1 LPVEDHSRK
10 IRLTKYLNLN
20 RIDHTNMNNISSTLT
35 NWTEIFSGWIAMPLI
50 IILIGTGL
58 FVTLSLGF
66 IQIRRL
72 KHSFQVVLG
81 KYDNPDDEG
90 DVTHFQAL
98 SAALSATI
106 GIGNIAGVAL
116 AVRIGGP
123 GALFWMWVTALL
135 GMALKYAEC
144 TLSHRYR
151 VIHDDGSASGGPM
164 YYIEKGL
171 GAKWKPLAIFF
182 ATCAVICSFC
192 TGNMNQANTIG
203 QAFANHHEILLNKYK
218 VDSLDID
225 HHFYRDIYNA
235 DSGYL
240 LFQSNHTITQSEL
253 DTLKKD
259 SVTSLTE
266 LHTNKIIGS
275 TLFEALTIKNNN
287 IILFA
292 KDHTITENDIPYLIK
307 NNYDSVLIK
316 KLGLPEWIS
325 GLIIAT
331 LVGLVIIGGIKRI
344 AALASKLV
352 PTMAALYVSGA
363 IIILLTHLENIIP
376 SISSIF
382 REAFSLE
389 AGWGGLITVIMW
401 GVRRGLYSNEAGQ
414 GSAPIAHAAA
424 KTKES
429 AREGAVALMG
439 PFIDTIVVC
448 TMTGLA
454 ILSTG
459 VLESTDLTGAQLTR
473 EAFRDGF
480 SFAPD
485 IGSFI
490 VNIAILLFAYTTMVA
505 WSYYG
510 DRSIEYLAG
519 PKAIKPYRWVYV
531 FFNFL
536 GAVLPLSFVWNF
548 GDIALSLMTIP
559 NLIGVILLTGSLKKI
574 TADYFNKSH
583 IPYNL

>member
-1 LPVEDHSRK
+1 
-10 IRLTKYLNLN
+10 
-20 RIDHTNMNNISSTLT
+20 MNNISSTLT
-35 NWTEIFSGWIAMPLI
+35 NWTEIFSGWIAMPLT
-50 IILIGTGL
+50 IILIGTGI
-58 FVTLSLGF
+58 FVTISLGF
-66 IQIRRL
+66 IQIKRL
-72 KHSFQVVLG
+72 RHSFEVVLG

-106 GIGNIAGVAL
+106 GIGNIAGVAIAIRL
-116 AVRIGGP
+116 GGP

-151 VIHDDGSASGGPM
+151 VINEDGSASGGPM

-171 GAKWKPLAIFF
+171 GPKWKSLAVFF
-182 ATCAVICSFC
+182 ASCAVICSFC
-192 TGNMNQANTIG
+192 TGNMNQANTIA
-203 QAFANHHEILLNKYK
+203 QTFA
-218 VDSLDID
+218 S
-225 HHFYRDIYNA
+225 YN
-235 DSGYL
+235 
-240 LFQSNHTITQSEL
+240 
-253 DTLKKD
+253 
-259 SVTSLTE
+259 
-266 LHTNKIIGS
+266 
-275 TLFEALTIKNNN
+275 
-287 IILFA
+287 
-292 KDHTITENDIPYLIK
+292 IPI
-307 NNYDSVLIK
+307 
-316 KLGLPEWIS
+316 WFS
-325 GLIIAT
+325 GLFIAF

-344 AALASKLV
+344 AAVASRLV
-352 PTMAALYVSGA
+352 PTMAILYVLGA
-363 IIILLTHLENIIP
+363 LIILINHSNYILP
-376 SISSIF
+376 SFISIF
-382 REAFSLE
+382 KEAFSLE
-389 AGWGGLITVIMW
+389 AGWGGLLTVIMW

-439 PFIDTIVVC
+439 PFIDTIIVC

-454 ILSTG
+454 ILSTN
-459 VLESTDLTGAQLTR
+459 VLNTTDLTGALLTR
-473 EAFRDGF
+473 EAFRSGF

-490 VNIAILLFAYTTMVA
+490 VNIAVLLFAYTTMVA

-536 GAVLPLSFVWNF
+536 GAVLPLTFVWNF

-574 TADYFNKSH
+574 TSDYFNRSH
-583 IPYNL
+583 IPYKS

>member
-1 LPVEDHSRK
+1 
-10 IRLTKYLNLN
+10 
-20 RIDHTNMNNISSTLT
+20 MNDFTSTLEHF
-35 NWTEIFSGWIAMPLI
+35 TEVFSGWISMPLT

-58 FVTLSLGF
+58 FVTVALGF
-66 IQIRRL
+66 IQLRRL
-72 KHSFQVVLG
+72 KHSFEVVSG

-116 AVRIGGP
+116 AVRLGGP
-123 GALFWMWVTALL
+123 GALFWMWVTALF

-151 VIHDDGSASGGPM
+151 VIHQDGSASGGPM

-171 GAKWKPLAIFF
+171 GPKWKPLAVFF

-192 TGNMNQANTIG
+192 TGNMNQANTIA
-203 QAFANHHEILLNKYK
+203 QTFAT
-218 VDSLDID
+218 
-225 HHFYRDIYNA
+225 YNIPIWL
-235 DSGYL
+235 SG
-240 LFQSNHTITQSEL
+240 
-253 DTLKKD
+253 
-259 SVTSLTE
+259 
-266 LHTNKIIGS
+266 
-275 TLFEALTIKNNN
+275 
-287 IILFA
+287 
-292 KDHTITENDIPYLIK
+292 
-307 NNYDSVLIK
+307 
-316 KLGLPEWIS
+316 
-325 GLIIAT
+325 GLIAV

-344 AALASKLV
+344 AAVASRLV
-352 PTMAALYVSGA
+352 PTMAVLYVVGA
-363 IIILLTHLENIIP
+363 LIILLTHFENIIP
-376 SISSIF
+376 SFVSIF
-382 REAFSLE
+382 KEAFSLK
-389 AGWGGLITVIMW
+389 AGWGGLLTVIMW

-459 VLESTDLTGAQLTR
+459 VLQSTDLTGAQLTR
-473 EAFRDGF
+473 EAFRNGF
-480 SFAPD
+480 AFAPE

-490 VNIAILLFAYTTMVA
+490 VNVAVLLFAYTTMVA

-510 DRSIEYLAG
+510 DRSIEYLVG
-519 PKAIKPYRWVYV
+519 PQAIKPYRWVYV
-531 FFNFL
+531 FFNFM
-536 GAVLPLSFVWNF
+536 GAILPLTFVWNF

-559 NLIGVILLTGSLKKI
+559 NLIGVIFLTGALKKI
-574 TADYFNKSH
+574 TNEYFSREH
-583 IPYNL
+583 IPYHT

>member
-1 LPVEDHSRK
+1 MHE
-10 IRLTKYLNLN
+10 LT
-20 RIDHTNMNNISSTLT
+20 TTLE
-35 NWTEIFSGWIAMPLI
+35 NWTEIFSGWISLPLTF
-50 IILIGTGL
+50 ILIGTGL
-58 FVTLSLGF
+58 FVTIALGF
-66 IQIRRL
+66 IQLKRL
-72 KHSFQVVLG
+72 NHSFAVVSG

-116 AVRIGGP
+116 AVRLGGP
-123 GALFWMWVTALL
+123 GALFWMWVTAVL

-151 VIHDDGSASGGPM
+151 VIHEDGSASGGPM

-171 GAKWKPLAIFF
+171 GPKWKPLAVFF

-192 TGNMNQANTIG
+192 TGNMNQANTIA
-203 QAFANHHEILLNKYK
+203 QMFLTYN
-218 VDSLDID
+218 VS
-225 HHFYRDIYNA
+225 IYV
-235 DSGYL
+235 SGG
-240 LFQSNHTITQSEL
+240 
-253 DTLKKD
+253 
-259 SVTSLTE
+259 V
-266 LHTNKIIGS
+266 
-275 TLFEALTIKNNN
+275 
-287 IILFA
+287 
-292 KDHTITENDIPYLIK
+292 
-307 NNYDSVLIK
+307 
-316 KLGLPEWIS
+316 
-325 GLIIAT
+325 IAA

-344 AALASKLV
+344 AAVASRLV
-352 PTMAALYVSGA
+352 PTMAVLYVLGTMV
-363 IIILLTHLENIIP
+363 IIITHSENIMP
-376 SISSIF
+376 SFAKIF
-382 REAFSLE
+382 TEAFSLK
-389 AGWGGLITVIMW
+389 AGWGGLFAVIMW

-439 PFIDTIVVC
+439 PFIDTLIVC

-459 VLESTDLTGAQLTR
+459 VIESTSLTGAQLTR
-473 EAFRDGF
+473 EAFRQGF
-480 SFAPD
+480 SFAPE

-490 VNIAILLFAYTTMVA
+490 VNCAVLLFAYTTMVA

-531 FFNFL
+531 FFNFM
-536 GAVLPLSFVWNF
+536 GAILPLTFVWNF

-559 NLIGVILLTGSLKKI
+559 NLIGVLFLTGILKGI
-574 TADYFNKSH
+574 TTEYFSKEH
-583 IPYNL
+583 IPYKT

>member
-1 LPVEDHSRK
+1 MHE
-10 IRLTKYLNLN
+10 LT
-20 RIDHTNMNNISSTLT
+20 TTLE
-35 NWTEIFSGWIAMPLI
+35 NWTEIFSGWISLPLTF
-50 IILIGTGL
+50 ILIGTGL
-58 FVTLSLGF
+58 FVTIALGF
-66 IQIRRL
+66 IQLKRL
-72 KHSFQVVLG
+72 NHSFAVVSG

-116 AVRIGGP
+116 AVRLGGP
-123 GALFWMWVTALL
+123 GALFWMWVTAVF

-151 VIHDDGSASGGPM
+151 VIHEDGSASGGPM

-171 GAKWKPLAIFF
+171 GPKWKPLAVFF

-192 TGNMNQANTIG
+192 TGNMNQANTIA
-203 QAFANHHEILLNKYK
+203 QMFLTYN
-218 VDSLDID
+218 VS
-225 HHFYRDIYNA
+225 IYV
-235 DSGYL
+235 SG
-240 LFQSNHTITQSEL
+240 
-253 DTLKKD
+253 
-259 SVTSLTE
+259 V
-266 LHTNKIIGS
+266 
-275 TLFEALTIKNNN
+275 
-287 IILFA
+287 
-292 KDHTITENDIPYLIK
+292 
-307 NNYDSVLIK
+307 V
-316 KLGLPEWIS
+316 
-325 GLIIAT
+325 IAA

-344 AALASKLV
+344 AAVASRLV
-352 PTMAALYVSGA
+352 PTMAVLYVLGTMV
-363 IIILLTHLENIIP
+363 IILTHYDGIIP
-376 SISSIF
+376 SFQKIF
-382 REAFSLE
+382 TEAFSLK
-389 AGWGGLITVIMW
+389 AGWGGLFAVIMW

-439 PFIDTIVVC
+439 PFIDTLIVC

-459 VLESTDLTGAQLTR
+459 VIESTNLTGAQLTR
-473 EAFRDGF
+473 EAFRQGF
-480 SFAPD
+480 SFAPE

-490 VNIAILLFAYTTMVA
+490 VNCAVLLFAYTTMVA

-531 FFNFL
+531 FFNFM
-536 GAVLPLSFVWNF
+536 GAILPLTFVWNF

-559 NLIGVILLTGSLKKI
+559 NLIGVLFLTGILKGI
-574 TADYFNKSH
+574 TTEYFAKEH
-583 IPYNL
+583 IPYKT

>member
-1 LPVEDHSRK
+1 MPVEDHSCK
-10 IRLTKYLNLN
+10 IHLAKHLNLN
-20 RIDHTNMNNISSTLT
+20 RIDYTNMNNISSTLT
-35 NWTEIFSGWIAMPLI
+35 IWTEIFSGWIAMPLTLT
-50 IILIGTGL
+50 LIGTGL
-58 FVTLSLGF
+58 FVTISLGF
-66 IQIRRL
+66 IQIKRL

-81 KYDNPDDEG
+81 KYDNPEDEG

-106 GIGNIAGVAL
+106 GIGNIAGVAIAIRL
-116 AVRIGGP
+116 GGP

-144 TLSHRYR
+144 TLSHQYR
-151 VIHDDGSASGGPM
+151 VINEDGSASGGPM

-171 GAKWKPLAIFF
+171 GPKWKSLAVFF

-192 TGNMNQANTIG
+192 TGNMNQANTIA
-203 QAFANHHEILLNKYK
+203 QTFA
-218 VDSLDID
+218 S
-225 HHFYRDIYNA
+225 YNIPIWF
-235 DSGYL
+235 SG
-240 LFQSNHTITQSEL
+240 
-253 DTLKKD
+253 
-259 SVTSLTE
+259 
-266 LHTNKIIGS
+266 
-275 TLFEALTIKNNN
+275 LTIA
-287 IILFA
+287 L
-292 KDHTITENDIPYLIK
+292 
-307 NNYDSVLIK
+307 
-316 KLGLPEWIS
+316 
-325 GLIIAT
+325 

-344 AALASKLV
+344 AAVASKLV
-352 PTMAALYVSGA
+352 PTMAILYVLGA
-363 IIILLTHLENIIP
+363 LVILINHANYILP
-376 SISSIF
+376 SFISIF
-382 REAFSLE
+382 KEAFSLE
-389 AGWGGLITVIMW
+389 AGWGGLLTVIMW

-439 PFIDTIVVC
+439 PFIDTIIVC

-454 ILSTG
+454 ILSTN
-459 VLESTDLTGAQLTR
+459 VLNTTDFTGALLTR
-473 EAFRDGF
+473 EAFRSGF

-490 VNIAILLFAYTTMVA
+490 VNIAVLLFAYTTMVA

-536 GAVLPLSFVWNF
+536 GAVLPLTFVWNF

-574 TADYFNKSH
+574 TADYFNRTH
-583 IPYNL
+583 IPYNS

>member
-1 LPVEDHSRK
+1 
-10 IRLTKYLNLN
+10 
-20 RIDHTNMNNISSTLT
+20 MNNIYSTLT
-35 NWTEIFSGWIAMPLI
+35 NFTEVLSGWIAMPLTI
-50 IILIGTGL
+50 TLIGTGV
-58 FVTLSLGF
+58 FVTISLGF
-66 IQIRRL
+66 IQLKRL
-72 KHSFQVVLG
+72 RHSFEVVLG

-106 GIGNIAGVAL
+106 GIGNIAGVAIAIRL
-116 AVRIGGP
+116 GGP

-151 VIHDDGSASGGPM
+151 VINEDGSASGGPM

-171 GAKWKPLAIFF
+171 GPKWKPLAVAF

-192 TGNMNQANTIG
+192 TGNMNQANTIA
-203 QAFANHHEILLNKYK
+203 QTFA
-218 VDSLDID
+218 S
-225 HHFYRDIYNA
+225 YNVPIW
-235 DSGYL
+235 L
-240 LFQSNHTITQSEL
+240 
-253 DTLKKD
+253 
-259 SVTSLTE
+259 
-266 LHTNKIIGS
+266 
-275 TLFEALTIKNNN
+275 
-287 IILFA
+287 
-292 KDHTITENDIPYLIK
+292 
-307 NNYDSVLIK
+307 
-316 KLGLPEWIS
+316 S
-325 GLIIAT
+325 GLVIAF
-331 LVGLVIIGGIKRI
+331 LVGIVIIGGIKRI
-344 AALASKLV
+344 AAVASKLV
-352 PTMAALYVSGA
+352 PTMAILYILGA
-363 IIILLTHLENIIP
+363 FIILLTHSEYIFSSFI
-376 SISSIF
+376 SIF

-389 AGWGGLITVIMW
+389 AGWGGLLTVIMW

-439 PFIDTIVVC
+439 PFIDTIIVC

-454 ILSTG
+454 ILSTN
-459 VLESTDLTGAQLTR
+459 VLNTTDLTGALLTR
-473 EAFRDGF
+473 EAFRSGF
-480 SFAPD
+480 SFAPN

-490 VNIAILLFAYTTMVA
+490 VNIAVLLFAYTTMVA

-510 DRSIEYLAG
+510 DRSIEYLVG

-536 GAVLPLSFVWNF
+536 GAVLPLTFVWNF

-559 NLIGVILLTGSLKKI
+559 NLIGVIFLTGSLKKI
-574 TADYFNKSH
+574 TSDYFSRTH
-583 IPYNL
+583 IPYKS

>member
-1 LPVEDHSRK
+1 MHE
-10 IRLTKYLNLN
+10 LT
-20 RIDHTNMNNISSTLT
+20 TTLE
-35 NWTEIFSGWIAMPLI
+35 NWTEIFSGWISLPLTF
-50 IILIGTGL
+50 ILIGTGL
-58 FVTLSLGF
+58 FVTIALGF
-66 IQIRRL
+66 IQLKRL
-72 KHSFQVVLG
+72 NHSFAVVSG

-116 AVRIGGP
+116 AVRLGGP
-123 GALFWMWVTALL
+123 GALFWMWVTAVF

-151 VIHDDGSASGGPM
+151 VIHEDGSASGGPM

-171 GAKWKPLAIFF
+171 GPKWKPLAVFF

-192 TGNMNQANTIG
+192 TGNMNQANTIA
-203 QAFANHHEILLNKYK
+203 QMFLTYN
-218 VDSLDID
+218 VS
-225 HHFYRDIYNA
+225 IYV
-235 DSGYL
+235 SG
-240 LFQSNHTITQSEL
+240 
-253 DTLKKD
+253 
-259 SVTSLTE
+259 V
-266 LHTNKIIGS
+266 
-275 TLFEALTIKNNN
+275 
-287 IILFA
+287 
-292 KDHTITENDIPYLIK
+292 
-307 NNYDSVLIK
+307 V
-316 KLGLPEWIS
+316 
-325 GLIIAT
+325 IAA

-344 AALASKLV
+344 AAVASRLV
-352 PTMAALYVSGA
+352 PTMAVLYVLGTMV
-363 IIILLTHLENIIP
+363 IILTHYDGIIP
-376 SISSIF
+376 SFQKIF
-382 REAFSLE
+382 TEAFSLK
-389 AGWGGLITVIMW
+389 AGWGGLFAVIMW

-439 PFIDTIVVC
+439 PFIDTLIVC

-459 VLESTDLTGAQLTR
+459 VIESTNLTGAQLTR
-473 EAFRDGF
+473 EAFRQGF
-480 SFAPD
+480 SFAPE

-490 VNIAILLFAYTTMVA
+490 VNCAVLLFAYTTMVA

-531 FFNFL
+531 FFNFM
-536 GAVLPLSFVWNF
+536 GAILPLTFVWNF

-559 NLIGVILLTGSLKKI
+559 NLIGVLFLTGILKGI
-574 TADYFNKSH
+574 TSEYFAKEH
-583 IPYNL
+583 IPYKA

>member
-1 LPVEDHSRK
+1 MHELV
-10 IRLTKYLNLN
+10 T
-20 RIDHTNMNNISSTLT
+20 TLE
-35 NWTEIFSGWIAMPLI
+35 NWTEIFSGWISLPLTF
-50 IILIGTGL
+50 ILIGTGL
-58 FVTLSLGF
+58 FVTIALGF
-66 IQIRRL
+66 IQLKRL
-72 KHSFQVVLG
+72 NHSFAVVSG

-116 AVRIGGP
+116 AVRLGGP
-123 GALFWMWVTALL
+123 GALFWMWVTAVL

-151 VIHDDGSASGGPM
+151 VIHEDGSASGGPM

-171 GAKWKPLAIFF
+171 GPKWKPLAVFF

-192 TGNMNQANTIG
+192 TGNMNQANTIA
-203 QAFANHHEILLNKYK
+203 QMFLTYN
-218 VDSLDID
+218 VS
-225 HHFYRDIYNA
+225 IYV
-235 DSGYL
+235 SGG
-240 LFQSNHTITQSEL
+240 
-253 DTLKKD
+253 
-259 SVTSLTE
+259 V
-266 LHTNKIIGS
+266 
-275 TLFEALTIKNNN
+275 
-287 IILFA
+287 
-292 KDHTITENDIPYLIK
+292 
-307 NNYDSVLIK
+307 
-316 KLGLPEWIS
+316 
-325 GLIIAT
+325 IAA

-344 AALASKLV
+344 AAVASRLV
-352 PTMAALYVSGA
+352 PTMAVLYVLGTMV
-363 IIILLTHLENIIP
+363 IIITHSENIMP
-376 SISSIF
+376 SFAKIF
-382 REAFSLE
+382 TEAFSLK
-389 AGWGGLITVIMW
+389 AGWGGLFAVIMW

-439 PFIDTIVVC
+439 PFIDTLIVC

-459 VLESTDLTGAQLTR
+459 VIESTSLTGAQLTR
-473 EAFRDGF
+473 EAFRQGF
-480 SFAPD
+480 SFAPE

-490 VNIAILLFAYTTMVA
+490 VNCAVLLFAYTTMVA

-531 FFNFL
+531 FFNFM
-536 GAVLPLSFVWNF
+536 GAILPLTFVWNF

-559 NLIGVILLTGSLKKI
+559 NLIGVLFLTGILKGI
-574 TADYFNKSH
+574 TTEYFSKEH
-583 IPYNL
+583 IPYKT

>member
-1 LPVEDHSRK
+1 W
-10 IRLTKYLNLN
+10 
-20 RIDHTNMNNISSTLT
+20 IS
-35 NWTEIFSGWIAMPLI
+35 MPLT

-58 FVTLSLGF
+58 FVTVALGF
-66 IQIRRL
+66 IQLRRL
-72 KHSFQVVLG
+72 KHSFEVVSG

-116 AVRIGGP
+116 AVRLGGP
-123 GALFWMWVTALL
+123 GALFWMWVTALF

-151 VIHDDGSASGGPM
+151 VIHQDGSASGGPM

-171 GAKWKPLAIFF
+171 GPKWKPLAVFF

-192 TGNMNQANTIG
+192 TGNMNQANTIA
-203 QAFANHHEILLNKYK
+203 QTFAT
-218 VDSLDID
+218 
-225 HHFYRDIYNA
+225 YNIPIWL
-235 DSGYL
+235 SG
-240 LFQSNHTITQSEL
+240 
-253 DTLKKD
+253 
-259 SVTSLTE
+259 
-266 LHTNKIIGS
+266 
-275 TLFEALTIKNNN
+275 
-287 IILFA
+287 
-292 KDHTITENDIPYLIK
+292 
-307 NNYDSVLIK
+307 
-316 KLGLPEWIS
+316 
-325 GLIIAT
+325 GLIAV

-344 AALASKLV
+344 AAVASRLV
-352 PTMAALYVSGA
+352 PTMAVLYVVGA
-363 IIILLTHLENIIP
+363 LIILLTHFENIIP
-376 SISSIF
+376 SFVSIF
-382 REAFSLE
+382 KEAFSLK
-389 AGWGGLITVIMW
+389 AGWGGLLTVIMW

-459 VLESTDLTGAQLTR
+459 VLQSTDLTGAQLTR
-473 EAFRDGF
+473 EAFRNGF
-480 SFAPD
+480 AFAPE

-490 VNIAILLFAYTTMVA
+490 VNVAVLLFAYTTMVA

-510 DRSIEYLAG
+510 DRSIEYLVG
-519 PKAIKPYRWVYV
+519 PQAIKPYRWVYV
-531 FFNFL
+531 FFNFM
-536 GAVLPLSFVWNF
+536 GAILPLTFVWNF

-559 NLIGVILLTGSLKKI
+559 NLIGVIFLTGALKKI
-574 TADYFNKSH
+574 TNEYFSREH
-583 IPYNL
+583 IPYSN

>member
-1 LPVEDHSRK
+1 MHE
-10 IRLTKYLNLN
+10 LT
-20 RIDHTNMNNISSTLT
+20 TTLE
-35 NWTEIFSGWIAMPLI
+35 NWTEIFSGWISLPLTF
-50 IILIGTGL
+50 ILIGTGL
-58 FVTLSLGF
+58 FVTIALGF
-66 IQIRRL
+66 IQLKRL
-72 KHSFQVVLG
+72 NHSFAVVSG

-116 AVRIGGP
+116 AVRLGGP
-123 GALFWMWVTALL
+123 GALFWMWVTAVF

-151 VIHDDGSASGGPM
+151 VIHEDGSASGGPM

-171 GAKWKPLAIFF
+171 GPKWKPLAVFF

-192 TGNMNQANTIG
+192 TGNMNQANTIA
-203 QAFANHHEILLNKYK
+203 QMFLTYN
-218 VDSLDID
+218 VS
-225 HHFYRDIYNA
+225 IYV
-235 DSGYL
+235 SG
-240 LFQSNHTITQSEL
+240 
-253 DTLKKD
+253 
-259 SVTSLTE
+259 V
-266 LHTNKIIGS
+266 
-275 TLFEALTIKNNN
+275 
-287 IILFA
+287 
-292 KDHTITENDIPYLIK
+292 
-307 NNYDSVLIK
+307 V
-316 KLGLPEWIS
+316 
-325 GLIIAT
+325 IAA

-344 AALASKLV
+344 AAVASRLV
-352 PTMAALYVSGA
+352 PTMAVLYVLGTMV
-363 IIILLTHLENIIP
+363 IILTHYDGIIP
-376 SISSIF
+376 SFQKIF
-382 REAFSLE
+382 TEAFSLK
-389 AGWGGLITVIMW
+389 AGWGGLFAVIMW

-439 PFIDTIVVC
+439 PFIDTLIVC

-459 VLESTDLTGAQLTR
+459 VIESTNLTGAQLTR
-473 EAFRDGF
+473 EAYRQGF
-480 SFAPD
+480 SFAPE

-490 VNIAILLFAYTTMVA
+490 VNCAVLLFAYTTMVA

-531 FFNFL
+531 FFNFM
-536 GAVLPLSFVWNF
+536 GAILPLTFVWNF

-559 NLIGVILLTGSLKKI
+559 NLIGVLFLTGILKGI
-574 TADYFNKSH
+574 TSEYFAKEH
-583 IPYNL
+583 IPYKT

>member
-1 LPVEDHSRK
+1 
-10 IRLTKYLNLN
+10 
-20 RIDHTNMNNISSTLT
+20 MNNISSTLT

-50 IILIGTGL
+50 IILIGTGI
-58 FVTLSLGF
+58 FVTISLGF
-66 IQIRRL
+66 IQIKRL
-72 KHSFQVVLG
+72 RHSFEVVLG
-81 KYDNPDDEG
+81 KYDDPDDEG

-106 GIGNIAGVAL
+106 GIGNIAGVAIAIRL
-116 AVRIGGP
+116 GGP

-151 VIHDDGSASGGPM
+151 VINEDGSVSGGPM

-171 GAKWKPLAIFF
+171 GPKWKSLAVFF
-182 ATCAVICSFC
+182 ASCAVICSFC
-192 TGNMNQANTIG
+192 TGNMNQANTIA
-203 QAFANHHEILLNKYK
+203 QTFA
-218 VDSLDID
+218 S
-225 HHFYRDIYNA
+225 YNVPIW
-235 DSGYL
+235 
-240 LFQSNHTITQSEL
+240 F
-253 DTLKKD
+253 
-259 SVTSLTE
+259 
-266 LHTNKIIGS
+266 
-275 TLFEALTIKNNN
+275 
-287 IILFA
+287 
-292 KDHTITENDIPYLIK
+292 
-307 NNYDSVLIK
+307 
-316 KLGLPEWIS
+316 S
-325 GLIIAT
+325 GLFIAF

-344 AALASKLV
+344 AAVASRLV
-352 PTMAALYVSGA
+352 PTMAILYVLGA
-363 IIILLTHLENIIP
+363 LIILINHANYIVP
-376 SISSIF
+376 SFISIF
-382 REAFSLE
+382 KEAFSLE
-389 AGWGGLITVIMW
+389 AGWGGLLTVIMW

-439 PFIDTIVVC
+439 PFIDTIIVC

-454 ILSTG
+454 ILSTN
-459 VLESTDLTGAQLTR
+459 VLNTTDLTGALLTR
-473 EAFRDGF
+473 EAFRSGF

-485 IGSFI
+485 IGSLI
-490 VNIAILLFAYTTMVA
+490 VNIAVLLFAYTTMVA

-536 GAVLPLSFVWNF
+536 GAVLPLKFVWNF

-559 NLIGVILLTGSLKKI
+559 NLIGVILLTGSLKTI
-574 TADYFNKSH
+574 TSDYFNRSH
-583 IPYNL
+583 IPYKS

>member
-1 LPVEDHSRK
+1 
-10 IRLTKYLNLN
+10 
-20 RIDHTNMNNISSTLT
+20 MNNISSTLT
-35 NWTEIFSGWIAMPLI
+35 NWTEIFSGWIAMPLT
-50 IILIGTGL
+50 IILIGTGI
-58 FVTLSLGF
+58 FVTISLGF
-66 IQIRRL
+66 IQIKRL
-72 KHSFQVVLG
+72 RHSFEVVLG
-81 KYDNPDDEG
+81 KYDDPDDEG

-106 GIGNIAGVAL
+106 GIGNIAGVAIAIRL
-116 AVRIGGP
+116 GGP

-151 VIHDDGSASGGPM
+151 VINEDGSASGGPM

-171 GAKWKPLAIFF
+171 GPKWKSLAVFF
-182 ATCAVICSFC
+182 ASCAVICSFC
-192 TGNMNQANTIG
+192 TGNMNQANTIA
-203 QAFANHHEILLNKYK
+203 QTFA
-218 VDSLDID
+218 S
-225 HHFYRDIYNA
+225 YNVPIW
-235 DSGYL
+235 
-240 LFQSNHTITQSEL
+240 F
-253 DTLKKD
+253 
-259 SVTSLTE
+259 
-266 LHTNKIIGS
+266 
-275 TLFEALTIKNNN
+275 
-287 IILFA
+287 
-292 KDHTITENDIPYLIK
+292 
-307 NNYDSVLIK
+307 
-316 KLGLPEWIS
+316 S
-325 GLIIAT
+325 GLVIAFF
-331 LVGLVIIGGIKRI
+331 VGLVIIGGIKRI
-344 AALASKLV
+344 AAVASRLV
-352 PTMAALYVSGA
+352 PTMAILYVLGA
-363 IIILLTHLENIIP
+363 LIILINHANYIVP
-376 SISSIF
+376 SFISIF
-382 REAFSLE
+382 KEAFSLE
-389 AGWGGLITVIMW
+389 AGWGGLLTVIMW

-439 PFIDTIVVC
+439 PFIDTIIVC

-454 ILSTG
+454 ILSTN
-459 VLESTDLTGAQLTR
+459 VLNTTDLTGALLTR
-473 EAFRDGF
+473 EAFRSGF

-490 VNIAILLFAYTTMVA
+490 VNIAVLLFAYTTMVA

-536 GAVLPLSFVWNF
+536 GAVLPLTFVWNF

-574 TADYFNKSH
+574 TSDYFNRSH
-583 IPYNL
+583 IPYKS

>member
-1 LPVEDHSRK
+1 MD
-10 IRLTKYLNLN
+10 NL
-20 RIDHTNMNNISSTLT
+20 IKTLEHF
-35 NWTEIFSGWIAMPLI
+35 TEVFSGWISMPLT

-58 FVTLSLGF
+58 FVTVALGF
-66 IQIRRL
+66 IQLRRL
-72 KHSFQVVLG
+72 KHSFEVVSG
-81 KYDNPDDEG
+81 KYDNPEDEG

-116 AVRIGGP
+116 AVRLGGP
-123 GALFWMWVTALL
+123 GALFWMWVTALF

-171 GAKWKPLAIFF
+171 GPKWKPLAVFF

-192 TGNMNQANTIG
+192 TGNMNQANTIA
-203 QAFANHHEILLNKYK
+203 QTFAT
-218 VDSLDID
+218 
-225 HHFYRDIYNA
+225 YNVPIWV
-235 DSGYL
+235 SGG
-240 LFQSNHTITQSEL
+240 
-253 DTLKKD
+253 
-259 SVTSLTE
+259 V
-266 LHTNKIIGS
+266 
-275 TLFEALTIKNNN
+275 
-287 IILFA
+287 
-292 KDHTITENDIPYLIK
+292 
-307 NNYDSVLIK
+307 
-316 KLGLPEWIS
+316 
-325 GLIIAT
+325 IAI

-344 AALASKLV
+344 AAVASKLV
-352 PTMAALYVSGA
+352 PTMAVLYVTGA
-363 IIILLTHLENIIP
+363 LIILLTHFENIIP
-376 SISSIF
+376 SFISIF

-389 AGWGGLITVIMW
+389 AGWGGLLTVIMW

-439 PFIDTIVVC
+439 PFIDTIIVC

-459 VLESTDLTGAQLTR
+459 VLQSTDLTGAQLTR
-473 EAFRDGF
+473 EAFRHGF
-480 SFAPD
+480 AFAPE

-490 VNIAILLFAYTTMVA
+490 VNLAVLLFAYTTMVA

-510 DRSIEYLAG
+510 DRSIEYLIG
-519 PKAIKPYRWVYV
+519 PQAIRPYRWVYV
-531 FFNFL
+531 FFNFM
-536 GAVLPLSFVWNF
+536 GAILPLTFVWNF

-559 NLIGVILLTGSLKKI
+559 NLIGVLFLTGALKKI
-574 TADYFNKSH
+574 TNDYFSREH
-583 IPYNL
+583 IPYRT

>member
-1 LPVEDHSRK
+1 MHE
-10 IRLTKYLNLN
+10 LT
-20 RIDHTNMNNISSTLT
+20 TTLE
-35 NWTEIFSGWIAMPLI
+35 NWTGIFSGWISLPLTF
-50 IILIGTGL
+50 ILIGTGL
-58 FVTLSLGF
+58 FVTIALGF
-66 IQIRRL
+66 IQLKRL
-72 KHSFQVVLG
+72 NHSFAVVSG

-116 AVRIGGP
+116 AVRLGGP
-123 GALFWMWVTALL
+123 GALFWMWVTAVL

-151 VIHDDGSASGGPM
+151 VIHEDGSASGGPM

-171 GAKWKPLAIFF
+171 GPKWKPLAVFF

-192 TGNMNQANTIG
+192 TGNMNQANTIA
-203 QAFANHHEILLNKYK
+203 QMFLTYN
-218 VDSLDID
+218 VS
-225 HHFYRDIYNA
+225 IYV
-235 DSGYL
+235 SG
-240 LFQSNHTITQSEL
+240 
-253 DTLKKD
+253 
-259 SVTSLTE
+259 V
-266 LHTNKIIGS
+266 
-275 TLFEALTIKNNN
+275 
-287 IILFA
+287 
-292 KDHTITENDIPYLIK
+292 
-307 NNYDSVLIK
+307 V
-316 KLGLPEWIS
+316 
-325 GLIIAT
+325 IAA

-344 AALASKLV
+344 AAVASRLV
-352 PTMAALYVSGA
+352 PTMAVLYVLGTMV
-363 IIILLTHLENIIP
+363 IIITHSENIMP
-376 SISSIF
+376 SFAKIF
-382 REAFSLE
+382 TEAFSLK
-389 AGWGGLITVIMW
+389 AGWGGLFAVIMW

-439 PFIDTIVVC
+439 PFIDTLIVC

-459 VLESTDLTGAQLTR
+459 VIESTSLTGAQLTR
-473 EAFRDGF
+473 EAFRQGF
-480 SFAPD
+480 SFAPE

-490 VNIAILLFAYTTMVA
+490 VNCAVLLFAYTTMVA

-531 FFNFL
+531 FFNFM
-536 GAVLPLSFVWNF
+536 GAILPLTFVWNF

-559 NLIGVILLTGSLKKI
+559 NLIGVLFLTGILKGI
-574 TADYFNKSH
+574 TTEYFAKEH
-583 IPYNL
+583 IPYKT

>member
-1 LPVEDHSRK
+1 MYELV
-10 IRLTKYLNLN
+10 T
-20 RIDHTNMNNISSTLT
+20 TLE
-35 NWTEIFSGWIAMPLI
+35 NWTALFAEWISLPLTF
-50 IILIGTGL
+50 ILIGTGL
-58 FVTLSLGF
+58 FVTIALGF
-66 IQIRRL
+66 IQIKRL
-72 KHSFQVVLG
+72 NHSFAVVSG
-81 KYDNPDDEG
+81 KYDDPDDEG

-116 AVRIGGP
+116 AVRLGGP
-123 GALFWMWVTALL
+123 GALFWMWVTAVF

-151 VIHDDGSASGGPM
+151 VIHEDGSASGGPM

-171 GAKWKPLAIFF
+171 GPKWKPLAVFF

-192 TGNMNQANTIG
+192 TGNMNQANTIA
-203 QAFANHHEILLNKYK
+203 QMFLTYN
-218 VDSLDID
+218 VS
-225 HHFYRDIYNA
+225 IYV
-235 DSGYL
+235 SGG
-240 LFQSNHTITQSEL
+240 
-253 DTLKKD
+253 
-259 SVTSLTE
+259 V
-266 LHTNKIIGS
+266 
-275 TLFEALTIKNNN
+275 
-287 IILFA
+287 
-292 KDHTITENDIPYLIK
+292 
-307 NNYDSVLIK
+307 
-316 KLGLPEWIS
+316 
-325 GLIIAT
+325 IAA

-344 AALASKLV
+344 AAVASRLV
-352 PTMAALYVSGA
+352 PTMAVLYVLGTMV
-363 IIILLTHLENIIP
+363 IIITHSENIMP
-376 SISSIF
+376 SFAKIF
-382 REAFSLE
+382 TEAFSLK
-389 AGWGGLITVIMW
+389 AGWGGLFAVILW

-439 PFIDTIVVC
+439 PFIDTLIVC

-459 VLESTDLTGAQLTR
+459 VIESTSLTGAQLTR
-473 EAFRDGF
+473 EAFRQGF
-480 SFAPD
+480 SFAPE

-490 VNIAILLFAYTTMVA
+490 VNCAVLLFAYTTMVA

-531 FFNFL
+531 FFNFM
-536 GAVLPLSFVWNF
+536 GAILPLTFVWNF

-559 NLIGVILLTGSLKKI
+559 NLIGVLFLTGILKGI
-574 TADYFNKSH
+574 TTEYFAKEH
-583 IPYNL
+583 IPYKT

>member
-1 LPVEDHSRK
+1 
-10 IRLTKYLNLN
+10 
-20 RIDHTNMNNISSTLT
+20 MNNISSTLT

-50 IILIGTGL
+50 IILIGTGI
-58 FVTLSLGF
+58 FVTISLGF
-66 IQIRRL
+66 IQIKRL
-72 KHSFQVVLG
+72 RHSFEVVLG
-81 KYDNPDDEG
+81 KYDDPDDEG

-106 GIGNIAGVAL
+106 GIGNIAGVAIAIRL
-116 AVRIGGP
+116 GGP

-151 VIHDDGSASGGPM
+151 VINEDGSASGGPM

-171 GAKWKPLAIFF
+171 GPKWKSLAVFF
-182 ATCAVICSFC
+182 ASCAVICSFC
-192 TGNMNQANTIG
+192 TGNMNQANTIA
-203 QAFANHHEILLNKYK
+203 QTFA
-218 VDSLDID
+218 S
-225 HHFYRDIYNA
+225 YNVPIW
-235 DSGYL
+235 
-240 LFQSNHTITQSEL
+240 F
-253 DTLKKD
+253 
-259 SVTSLTE
+259 
-266 LHTNKIIGS
+266 
-275 TLFEALTIKNNN
+275 
-287 IILFA
+287 
-292 KDHTITENDIPYLIK
+292 
-307 NNYDSVLIK
+307 
-316 KLGLPEWIS
+316 S
-325 GLIIAT
+325 GLFIAF

-344 AALASKLV
+344 AAVASRLV
-352 PTMAALYVSGA
+352 PTMAILYVLGA
-363 IIILLTHLENIIP
+363 LIILINHANYIVP
-376 SISSIF
+376 SFISIF
-382 REAFSLE
+382 KEAFSLE
-389 AGWGGLITVIMW
+389 AGWGGLLTVIMW

-439 PFIDTIVVC
+439 PFIDTIIVC

-454 ILSTG
+454 ILSTN
-459 VLESTDLTGAQLTR
+459 VLNTTDLTGALLTR
-473 EAFRDGF
+473 EAFRSGF

-485 IGSFI
+485 IGSLI
-490 VNIAILLFAYTTMVA
+490 VNIAVLLFAYTTMVA

-536 GAVLPLSFVWNF
+536 GAVLPLTFVWNF

-559 NLIGVILLTGSLKKI
+559 NLIGVILLTGSLKTI
-574 TADYFNKSH
+574 TSDYFNRSH
-583 IPYNL
+583 IPYKS